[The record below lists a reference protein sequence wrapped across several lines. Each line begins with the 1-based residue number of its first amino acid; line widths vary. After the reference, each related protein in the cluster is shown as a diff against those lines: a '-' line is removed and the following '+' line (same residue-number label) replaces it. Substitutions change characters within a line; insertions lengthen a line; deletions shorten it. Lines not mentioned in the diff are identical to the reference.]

1 MGTTPDAGTILVAED
16 DPTTRELLALVRPAA
31 AGEQA
36 LALAR
41 AERRQ
46 LVLLDVRL
54 PGVDGVEVYQRLTAD
69 PRTRDIPVLFVTAV
83 AGEVPGDCR
92 HEGLLAKPFR
102 LDALLA
108 AVQRHAP
115 PAPPP

>member
-1 MGTTPDAGTILVAED
+1 MATTPDAGAILVAED

-69 PRTRDIPVLFVTAV
+69 PRTRDIPVLFVTAT
-83 AGEVPGDCR
+83 GHDLPDDCR
-92 HEGLLAKPFR
+92 HEELLAKPFR
-102 LDALLA
+102 LDTLLA
-108 AVQRHAP
+108 AVRRRGCRVP
-115 PAPPP
+115 P